1 MLSTADSKDRL
12 PKWLFISLL
21 AHGLLIA
28 GLLLAPF
35 LPGRS
40 GIVHPVYVVDL
51 VGGEKIG
58 AANYGTELKAPKQP
72 SQNVEAEKTPAPVE
86 SKKEVREKAKPV
98 EKKAPPE
105 EKIILSEK
113 SKSEPVKREAP
124 KDAKEES
131 KSETASADSVRER
144 LLQYAV
150 ERAKERGE
158 RGQTNPPAKREEL
171 SAGTGE
177 GIGAAGLGP
186 GGRGGPGVVKG
197 MDYVIYQNRMLGMIK
212 NNWVWLETRSRL
224 KVVVRFNIKDSG
236 EISGLKIIQPS
247 GNPSF
252 DESVLRAVRKSNPLP
267 PPPEALRKEFSE
279 VELTFRPE
287 DLGS

>member
-1 MLSTADSKDRL
+1 MLSPADSQDRL
-12 PKWLFISLL
+12 PKWLFVSLL

-28 GLLLAPF
+28 ALLLAPF

-58 AANYGTELKAPKQP
+58 AANYGTELKAPKEP
-72 SQNVEAEKTPAPVE
+72 SKNLEAEKTPATVE
-86 SKKEVREKAKPV
+86 TKKEIREKAKPV

-105 EKIILSEK
+105 EKIVLREK

-131 KSETASADSVRER
+131 KSETASADTVRER

-150 ERAKERGE
+150 ERARERGE
-158 RGQTNPPAKREEL
+158 RGQTSPPAKGEAL

-197 MDYVIYQNRMLGMIK
+197 MDYIIYQNRMLGTIK

-224 KVVVRFNIKDSG
+224 KVVVRFNIKDNG